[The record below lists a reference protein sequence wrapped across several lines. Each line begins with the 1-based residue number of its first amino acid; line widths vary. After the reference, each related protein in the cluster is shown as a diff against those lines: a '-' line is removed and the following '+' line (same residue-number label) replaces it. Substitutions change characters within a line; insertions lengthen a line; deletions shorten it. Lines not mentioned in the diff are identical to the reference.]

1 VSTREELR
9 KTGPVEEDAQSVIG
23 ALCDVEDLE
32 RTAASWKNAD
42 EIRAAA
48 AVAATALD
56 DLSKAIEAWFERN
69 PE

>member
-1 VSTREELR
+1 MSREELR
-9 KTGPVEEDAQSVIG
+9 KTGPVEEDAQSVIS
-23 ALCDVEDLE
+23 ALMDVEDVE
-32 RTAASWKNAD
+32 RTAASWRDAA

-56 DLSKAIEAWFERN
+56 DLHKAVEAWFERN